1 MTSGP
6 ELHLILPGPLEQRT
20 GGYVYD
26 AHIVTGLRRLGWQV
40 RVHSL
45 DGRFPEPNAQA
56 RASSARVLSTLP
68 DGARVIVDGLALPG
82 LSPSYS
88 AHFERLQLLALV
100 HHLTHDETGLNE
112 LSKGMLYSSER
123 EVLSRCLGVIVT
135 SEFTASRVRH
145 LGIPETL
152 IRAVQPGIEPVRPA
166 RGPGPGAPP
175 QLLCVGSV
183 IPRKGQDILVRALT
197 TLKDESWSCVCAGSL
212 HRDPGFATEVRRLT
226 EKAGLSGRM
235 HFLGE
240 CNETR
245 LEELYYRS
253 SVFVLPSHFEG
264 FGMALS
270 EALARGLPVISTTGG
285 AIPYTVPPDAG
296 ILVPPGDHE
305 SLAEAIAQLLGAPR
319 DDRRD
324 DHSPGRERRVEL
336 AAAARRHAATLPDWD
351 HQARVF
357 ADAVMSLT
365 SDPS

>member
-6 ELHLILPGPLEQRT
+6 ELHLILPGPLQQRT
-20 GGYVYD
+20 GGYLYD
-26 AHIVTGLRRLGWQV
+26 AHIVTGLRHLGWQV

-45 DGRFPEPNAQA
+45 NGRFPEPDAQA
-56 RASSARVLSTLP
+56 LASAARVLSSLP
-68 DGARVIVDGLALPG
+68 DGARVLVDSLALPG
-82 LSPSYS
+82 LSPSHS
-88 AHFERLQLLALV
+88 AHFGRLQPVALV
-100 HHLTHDETGLNE
+100 HHLTHEETGLNT
-112 LSKGMLYSSER
+112 LSQNMLYSSEC
-123 EVLSRCLGVIVT
+123 EVLSGCLGVIVT
-135 SEFTASRVRH
+135 SEFTASRVMH
-145 LGIPETL
+145 LGISETL

-166 RGPGPGAPP
+166 RGPGTGDPP

-183 IPRKGQDILVRALT
+183 IPRKGQDILVRALA
-197 TLKDESWSCVCAGSL
+197 TLTDESWSCVCAGSL
-212 HRDPGFATEVRRLT
+212 DRDPGFADEVRRLT
-226 EKAGLSGRM
+226 EEAGLSGRM
-235 HFLGE
+235 HLLGE
-240 CNETR
+240 CTETR
-245 LEELYYRS
+245 LEELYHRS

-305 SLAEAIAQLLGAPR
+305 SLADAIGQLLGPPR
-319 DDRRD
+319 DDHRD
-324 DHSPGRERRVEL
+324 DHSLGSKRRVEL

-357 ADAVMSLT
+357 ADAVLSLT